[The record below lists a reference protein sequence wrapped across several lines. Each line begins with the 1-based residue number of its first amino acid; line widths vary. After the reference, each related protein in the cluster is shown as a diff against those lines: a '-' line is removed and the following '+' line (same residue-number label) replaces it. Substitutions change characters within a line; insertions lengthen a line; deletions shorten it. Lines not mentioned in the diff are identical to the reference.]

1 MSESPSDPLEAMS
14 SAVEAFNRRDFDAIE
29 SLYAEDAVLAGVD
42 LGSFEGASAIRSL
55 YEEMTTPY
63 RDFTS
68 QLDAVNDLGNG
79 IGFAVVT
86 VAGHPVGST
95 GEVRLHYGSV
105 VVLADGVI
113 VQQTN
118 YMDID
123 EARAAAERLAAE
135 RE

>member
-1 MSESPSDPLEAMS
+1 MSGSPSDPLEAMS

-68 QLDAVNDLGNG
+68 EIDAVNDLGNG

-86 VAGHPVGST
+86 VVGHPVGST